1 MTIPMLY
8 VNLSLLKDQ
17 NISVGLFLGGKYMSH
32 KKPNVVLIFAD
43 DLGYGDVSSFN
54 PNSKI
59 HTKNIDR
66 LAEAGMRFKD
76 SHATSALCTPSR
88 YGLLTGRYNWRS
100 RLKSFVVRGDSETL
114 IEKDR
119 QTLPQMLKD
128 NGYRT
133 AAVGKWHL
141 GMDWAL
147 KDETDVEKFSLD
159 PDNEDYQKIQD
170 QFGRDGNF
178 DQSLK
183 TAAIEGLDID
193 YTKPIKYGPN
203 DYGFDYFYGTSASI
217 DQPPYVYIEN
227 DRFTA
232 EPTVLSGLPDVA
244 RDNPSQ
250 QQAWQMGP
258 AAPDFKVEEVMP
270 KMQNKVLSLLDDF
283 GDRDEPFFLYY
294 PTHLVH
300 GPLVPTKEFKG
311 KSGLGLYGDFVLQLD
326 AYVGQVID
334 KLKEKDAFEDTIFIF
349 TSDNGASAVAGFDE
363 LKEQGHNPSHI
374 FRGLKADAW
383 EGGHREPTIVSY
395 PRMIEPGTTSNHMVS
410 HSDFY
415 RTIADILDVDLPD
428 NTAEDSIS
436 ATSLWEGDNKAL
448 REDIVHSAGNGGL
461 SIRRGF
467 WKLNLV
473 AKGGGFAALD
483 NTDFTPSELYDLRDD
498 ISETNNVIDDH
509 PEIVKELTSALA
521 EYVKTGRSTEG
532 EVQENEPNNPDG
544 DWQQLEWMDGYE
556 DYIQEFKQAK
566 EARRETRESKEMYE
580 DKQETKEAEEKK
592 TEKDQQGLEDN

>member
-1 MTIPMLY
+1 MAQL
-8 VNLSLLKDQ
+8 
-17 NISVGLFLGGKYMSH
+17 
-32 KKPNVVLIFAD
+32 KPNIVLIFAD

-66 LAEAGMRFKD
+66 LAAEGMRFKD

-100 RLKSFVVRGDSETL
+100 RLKSFVVRGDSEAL

-119 QTLPQMLKD
+119 LTLPQMLKE

-141 GMDWAL
+141 GMDWTL
-147 KDETDVEKFSLD
+147 KDGPDHEKFSLD
-159 PDNEDYQKIQD
+159 PDDEDYQKIKN

-178 DQSLK
+178 DQRLEGPK
-183 TAAIEGLDID
+183 IEGLDID
-193 YTKPIKYGPN
+193 YSAPIKYGPN
-203 DYGFDYFYGTSASI
+203 DYGFDYFFGMAASI

-232 EPTVLSGLPDVA
+232 DPTIFYGLPDVA

-250 QQAWQMGP
+250 QQSWQMGP
-258 AAPDFKVEEVMP
+258 ADPSFKVENVMP
-270 KMQNKVLSLLDDF
+270 DMQNKVLRLLDDF
-283 GDRDEPFFLYY
+283 GDREEPFFLYY

-300 GPLVPTKEFKG
+300 GPLVPSEEFEG
-311 KSGLGLYGDFVLQLD
+311 QSGLGLYGDFVLQLD

-334 KLKEKDAFEDTIFIF
+334 VLKDKGIFDDTIFIF

-395 PRMIEPGTTSNHMVS
+395 PLMIEPGTTSNHIVS

-415 RTIADILDVDLPD
+415 RTIADILEIDIPEDA
-428 NTAEDSIS
+428 AEDSMS
-436 ATSLWEGDNKAL
+436 AASLWQGYDKPV
-448 REDIVHSAGNGGL
+448 REDIVHSSGNGGF

-473 AKGGGFAALD
+473 ADGGGFAAASD
-483 NTDFTPSELYDLRDD
+483 QEFKPYELFDLQRD
-498 ISETNNVIDDH
+498 ISETNNVIEEH
-509 PEIVKELTSALA
+509 PDLVQGLTDTLA
-521 EYVKTGRSTEG
+521 DYIKSGRSTKG
-532 EVQENEPNNPDG
+532 ETQENNRNNPDG
-544 DWQQLEWMDGYE
+544 DWKQLEWMDDYE
-556 DYIQEFKQAK
+556 EYVQQFKEGSTDK
-566 EARRETRESKEMYE
+566 EVVKE
-580 DKQETKEAEEKK
+580 DKNEGEEEAAEHK
-592 TEKDQQGLEDN
+592 TNKDQQNIEE

>member
-1 MTIPMLY
+1 MT
-8 VNLSLLKDQ
+8 Q
-17 NISVGLFLGGKYMSH
+17 Q
-32 KKPNVVLIFAD
+32 KPNVVLMFAD

-59 HTKNIDR
+59 HTKNIDK

-119 QTLPQMLKD
+119 QTLAQMLKE

-147 KDETDVEKFSLD
+147 KDEPDYEKFSFD
-159 PDNEDYQKIQD
+159 PDDERVQKIED
-170 QFGRDGNF
+170 QFGRKGNF

-183 TAAIEGLDID
+183 TADIEGLDID
-193 YTKPIKYGPN
+193 YTKPINYGPN
-203 DYGFDYFYGTSASI
+203 DHGFDYFFGTAASI

-232 EPTVLSGLPDVA
+232 EPTVLYGLPDVA

-250 QQAWQMGP
+250 QQAWQIGP
-258 AAPDFKVEEVMP
+258 ADPKFNVEDVMP
-270 KMQNKVLSLLDDF
+270 DMQDKVLSLLDDF

-300 GPLVPTKEFKG
+300 GPLLPTEEFEG

-326 AYVGQVID
+326 AYVGQVMD
-334 KLKEKDAFEDTIFIF
+334 VLKEKGIFEDTIFIF

-395 PRMIEPGTTSNHMVS
+395 PQMIEPGTTSNHMVS

-415 RTIADILDVDLPD
+415 RTIAEILELDIPDDV
-428 NTAEDSIS
+428 AEDSVS
-436 ATSLWEGDNKAL
+436 ATSLWEGEEKPI
-448 REDIVHSAGNGGL
+448 REDIVHAAGNGGF
-461 SIRRGF
+461 SIRHGF
-467 WKLNLV
+467 WKLNLM

-483 NTDFTPSELYDLRDD
+483 NEDFTANELFDLRDD
-498 ISETNNVIDDH
+498 ISETNNVIDEH
-509 PEIVKELTSALA
+509 PEIVKELTAALA
-521 EYVKTGRSTEG
+521 DYVKSGRSTKG
-532 EVQENEPNNPDG
+532 EPQENNRNNPDG
-544 DWQQLEWMDGYE
+544 DWKQLEWMDDYE
-556 DYIQEFKQAK
+556 EYIQGFKEGSKDKDENIYKK
-566 EARRETRESKEMYE
+566 EEG
-580 DKQETKEAEEKK
+580 TKEDEEHK
-592 TEKDQQGLEDN
+592 TNKEQQDLER

>member
-1 MTIPMLY
+1 MAQL
-8 VNLSLLKDQ
+8 
-17 NISVGLFLGGKYMSH
+17 
-32 KKPNVVLIFAD
+32 KPNIVLIFAD

-66 LAEAGMRFKD
+66 LAAEGMRFKD

-100 RLKSFVVRGDSETL
+100 RLKSFVVRGDSEAL

-119 QTLPQMLKD
+119 LTLPQMLKE

-141 GMDWAL
+141 GMDWTL
-147 KDETDVEKFSLD
+147 KDGPDHEKFSLD
-159 PDNEDYQKIQD
+159 PDDEDYQKIKN

-178 DQSLK
+178 DQRLEGPK
-183 TAAIEGLDID
+183 IEGLDID
-193 YTKPIKYGPN
+193 YSAPIKYGPN
-203 DYGFDYFYGTSASI
+203 DYGFDYFFGTAASI

-232 EPTVLSGLPDVA
+232 DPTIFYGLPDVA

-250 QQAWQMGP
+250 QQSWQMGP
-258 AAPDFKVEEVMP
+258 ADPSFKVENVMP
-270 KMQNKVLSLLDDF
+270 DMQNKVLRLLDDF
-283 GDRDEPFFLYY
+283 GDREDPFFLYY

-300 GPLVPTKEFKG
+300 GPLVPSEEFEG
-311 KSGLGLYGDFVLQLD
+311 QSGLGLYGDFVLQLD

-334 KLKEKDAFEDTIFIF
+334 VLKDKGIFDDTIFIF

-395 PRMIEPGTTSNHMVS
+395 PLMIEPGTTSNHMVS

-415 RTIADILDVDLPD
+415 RTIADILEVEIPEDA
-428 NTAEDSIS
+428 AEDSIS
-436 ATSLWEGDNKAL
+436 AASLWQGYDKPV
-448 REDIVHSAGNGGL
+448 REDIVHSSGNGGF

-473 AKGGGFAALD
+473 ADGGGFAAASD
-483 NTDFTPSELYDLRDD
+483 QEFKPYELFDLQRD
-498 ISETNNVIDDH
+498 ISETNNVIEEH
-509 PEIVKELTSALA
+509 PDLVQELTDTLA
-521 EYVKTGRSTEG
+521 DYIKSGRSTKG
-532 EVQENEPNNPDG
+532 EPQENNRNNPDG
-544 DWQQLEWMDGYE
+544 DWKQLEWMDDYE
-556 DYIQEFKQAK
+556 EYVQQFKEGSADK
-566 EARRETRESKEMYE
+566 EVVKE
-580 DKQETKEAEEKK
+580 DKNESEEEAAEHK
-592 TEKDQQGLEDN
+592 TNKDQQNIEE

>member
-1 MTIPMLY
+1 M
-8 VNLSLLKDQ
+8 VQ
-17 NISVGLFLGGKYMSH
+17 N
-32 KKPNVVLIFAD
+32 KPNIVLMFAD

-59 HTKNIDR
+59 HTKNIDA
-66 LAEAGMRFKD
+66 LAKEGMRFKD

-114 IEKDR
+114 IEKNR
-119 QTLPQMLKD
+119 QTLAHLLKD

-147 KDETDVEKFSLD
+147 KDGPDYEKFSLN
-159 PDNEDYQKIQD
+159 PETFGNLESQY
-170 QFGRDGNF
+170 GRDGNF
-178 DQSLK
+178 DISMK
-183 TAAIEGLDID
+183 RPRIEGLDID
-193 YTKPIKYGPN
+193 YSKPIKYGPN
-203 DYGFDYFYGTSASI
+203 DFGFDYFFGTSASI

-227 DRFTA
+227 NRFTA
-232 EPTVLSGLPDVA
+232 EPTIFYGLPEVA

-258 AAPDFKVEEVMP
+258 ADPDFKVHDVPVE
-270 KMQNKVLSLLDDF
+270 MQKKVLGLLDDF
-283 GDRDEPFFLYY
+283 GDREEPFFIYY

-300 GPLVPTKEFKG
+300 GPLVPSDEFEG

-326 AYVGQVID
+326 AYVGQITD
-334 KLKEKDAFEDTIFIF
+334 KLKEKGIFEDTIFIF

-363 LKEQGHNPSHI
+363 LKAQGHNPSHI
-374 FRGLKADAW
+374 FRGKKADIW

-415 RTIADILDVDLPD
+415 RTIAEILDVEIPD
-428 NTAEDSIS
+428 NAAEDSVS
-436 ATSLWEGDNKAL
+436 AVSLWEGIDKPL
-448 REDIVHSAGNGGL
+448 REDIVHSSGNGGF

-473 AKGGGFAALD
+473 ADGGGFAALS
-483 NTDFTPSELYDLRDD
+483 NTEFEPNELYDLRSDV
-498 ISETNNVIDDH
+498 SETTNVIDEH
-509 PEIVKELTSALA
+509 PEVVKELTDSLA
-521 EYVKTGRSTEG
+521 EYVKSGRSTKG
-532 EVQENEPNNPDG
+532 EPQKNEPNNPHG
-544 DWQQLEWMDGYE
+544 DWEQLEWME
-556 DYIQEFKQAK
+556 DYEEYVQQYKQG
-566 EARRETRESKEMYE
+566 E
-580 DKQETKEAEEKK
+580 
-592 TEKDQQGLEDN
+592 N

>member
-1 MTIPMLY
+1 MA
-8 VNLSLLKDQ
+8 KD
-17 NISVGLFLGGKYMSH
+17 
-32 KKPNVVLIFAD
+32 KPNIVLMFVD

-66 LAEAGMRFKD
+66 LAEEGMRFKD

-119 QTLPQMLKD
+119 KTLAHLLKE

-141 GMDWAL
+141 GMDWEL
-147 KDETDVEKFSLD
+147 KDGPDHKKFSLK
-159 PDNEDYQKIQD
+159 PENFPKIENQY
-170 QFGRDGNF
+170 GRHGNF

-183 TAAIEGLDID
+183 TATIEGLDID
-193 YTKPIKYGPN
+193 YSKPIKYGPN
-203 DYGFDYFYGTSASI
+203 DYGFDYFFGTSASI

-227 DRFTA
+227 NRFTA
-232 EPTVLSGLPDVA
+232 EPTIFYGLPDVA

-250 QQAWQMGP
+250 QQSWQMGP
-258 AAPDFKVEEVMP
+258 ADPDFKVENVP
-270 KMQNKVLSLLDDF
+270 VDMQKKVLGLLDDF
-283 GDRDEPFFLYY
+283 SDREEPFFLYY

-300 GPLVPTKEFKG
+300 GPLVPTEEFEG
-311 KSGLGLYGDFVLQLD
+311 RSGIGLYGDFVLQLD
-326 AYVGQVID
+326 AYVGQIID
-334 KLKEKDAFEDTIFIF
+334 LLKEKGIFEDTIFIF

-363 LKEQGHNPSHI
+363 LKAQGHNPSHI
-374 FRGLKADAW
+374 FRGKKADAW

-395 PRMIEPGTTSNHMVS
+395 PRMIKPGTTSNHMVS

-415 RTIADILDVDLPD
+415 RTIAEILDIELPD
-428 NTAEDSIS
+428 NAAEDSVS
-436 ATSLWEGDNKAL
+436 ALSLWEGHDRPMRK
-448 REDIVHSAGNGGL
+448 DIVHSAGNGGL

-473 AKGGGFAALD
+473 AEGGGFSALG
-483 NTDFTPSELYDLRDD
+483 NTNFEPCELFDLRNDV
-498 ISETNNVIDDH
+498 SETRNVIEDH
-509 PEIVKELTSALA
+509 PDIVKELTDVLA
-521 EYVKTGRSTEG
+521 EQVKNGRCTEG
-532 EVQENEPNNPDG
+532 EPQKNERNNPYG
-544 DWQQLEWMDGYE
+544 DWEQLEWMEDYE
-556 DYIQEFKQAK
+556 DYIKQFKQPEDNEEEKQDEQQGKKDEDIYK
-566 EARRETRESKEMYE
+566 EEE
-580 DKQETKEAEEKK
+580 QAEEKV
-592 TEKDQQGLEDN
+592 EDDEQSLD

>member
-1 MTIPMLY
+1 MA
-8 VNLSLLKDQ
+8 K
-17 NISVGLFLGGKYMSH
+17 
-32 KKPNVVLIFAD
+32 KKPNIVLMFAD

-59 HTKNIDR
+59 NTKNIDR
-66 LAEAGMRFKD
+66 LAEEGMRFKD

-119 QTLPQMLKD
+119 ITLAHMLKN

-141 GMDWAL
+141 GMDWEL
-147 KDETDVEKFSLD
+147 LDEPNYEHFSLD
-159 PDNEDYQKIQD
+159 PDDPDYQKIEQ
-170 QFGRDGNF
+170 QYGRDGNF
-178 DQSLK
+178 DIRLEQPK
-183 TAAIEGLDID
+183 IEGLDID

-203 DYGFDYFYGTSASI
+203 DYGFDYFFGTSASI

-227 DRFTA
+227 NRFTA
-232 EPTVLSGLPDVA
+232 EPTIFYGLPDVA

-258 AAPDFKVEEVMP
+258 ADPEFKVENVMP
-270 KMQNKVLSLLDDF
+270 EMQEKVLDLLDDF
-283 GDRDEPFFLYY
+283 GDREEPFFLYY

-300 GPLVPTKEFKG
+300 GPLVPADEFEG
-311 KSGLGLYGDFVLQLD
+311 LSGLGLYGDFVLQLD

-334 KLKEKDAFEDTIFIF
+334 KLKEKGVFEDTIFIF

-363 LKEQGHNPSHI
+363 LKAQGHNPSHI

-410 HSDFY
+410 HSDYY
-415 RTIADILDVDLPD
+415 RTIAEILDVEVPD
-428 NTAEDSIS
+428 DAAEDSVS
-436 ATSLWEGDNKAL
+436 LVSLWQGYDKEL
-448 REDIVHSAGNGGL
+448 REDIVHSTGNGGL
-461 SIRRGF
+461 AIRRGQ
-467 WKLNLV
+467 WKLIFV
-473 AKGGGFAALD
+473 EDGGGFAALG
-483 NTDFTPSELYDLRDD
+483 NTNFEAKELYDIQSD
-498 ISETNNVIDDH
+498 ISEENNVIDEH
-509 PEIVKELTSALA
+509 PEVVEELTGILE
-521 EYVKTGRSTEG
+521 EYVINGRSTKG
-532 EVQENEPNNPDG
+532 ESQENERNNPYG
-544 DWQQLEWMDGYE
+544 DWEQLEWMKDYEGYIE
-556 DYIQEFKQAK
+556 QFKNGK
-566 EARRETRESKEMYE
+566 NEAPARKVN
-580 DKQETKEAEEKK
+580 KKAEEEQEKK
-592 TEKDQQGLEDN
+592 TNREQQQLDEKKAE